1 MDEQFSILSPLDVR
15 DVQHLDVGLYIHI
28 PFCVKRCHFCAF
40 YLVMREEKRVQ
51 RFLAALEVEL
61 SMYAAQL
68 GRTGQHVSTIYFGGG
83 TPTALSSSQL
93 AQVLKFVKA
102 EFSVT
107 ADCEVTVEATP
118 ESLTIDYL
126 EILQDVRVTRLSLGV
141 QTFNAQERS
150 CLGLLS
156 TSEEALRGI
165 GHVKETGFANFN
177 VDLMYGIPGQTTSSW
192 KQTLQQVLEC
202 DPAHLSCYALS
213 LEEGTRFDAAFRRGA
228 LDLVGTEVEQQ
239 FQVQATDALACV
251 EYDHY
256 EISNWA
262 KPGYVCRH
270 NLRYWKGQDYI
281 GLGPSAQSYVAG
293 CRFGNVA
300 DISHYCWQLE
310 HSELPVTEREYLT
323 MDQQKKERIVFGLR
337 VLDGVPINP
346 VEIDKQNF
354 AWKRSLASLLEEEYV
369 VQTGSRLTLTAKG
382 RQFADTVGEQLL

>member
-1 MDEQFSILSPLDVR
+1 MDEQLSILSPLDVR
-15 DVQHLDVGLYIHI
+15 DVQYLDVGLYIHI

-40 YLVMREEKRVQ
+40 YLVMQEEKRVQ
-51 RFLAALEVEL
+51 KFLAALEVEL

-68 GRTGQHVSTIYFGGG
+68 GRTRQHVATIYFGGG

-93 AQVLKFVKA
+93 AQVLKIVKA
-102 EFSVT
+102 EFFVT

-165 GHVKETGFANFN
+165 GHVKESGFANFN

-192 KQTLQQVLEC
+192 EQTLQQVLEC
-202 DPAHLSCYALS
+202 DPVHLSCYALL

-228 LDLVGTEVEQQ
+228 LDPVKAEVEQQ
-239 FQVQATDALACV
+239 FQAQVTDALACAG
-251 EYDHY
+251 YDHY

-262 KPGYVCRH
+262 KPGYACRH

-281 GLGPSAQSYVAG
+281 GLGPSAQSYLTG

-300 DISHYCWQLE
+300 DLGQYCRKLE

-323 MDQQKKERIVFGLR
+323 MDQQEKERIIFGLR
-337 VLDGVPINP
+337 VLEGVPINL

-354 AWKRSLASLLEEEYV
+354 SWKRSLASLLDEEYLI
-369 VQTGSRLTLTAKG
+369 QIDSRLALTEKG
-382 RQFADTVGEQLL
+382 RQFADMVGEQLL